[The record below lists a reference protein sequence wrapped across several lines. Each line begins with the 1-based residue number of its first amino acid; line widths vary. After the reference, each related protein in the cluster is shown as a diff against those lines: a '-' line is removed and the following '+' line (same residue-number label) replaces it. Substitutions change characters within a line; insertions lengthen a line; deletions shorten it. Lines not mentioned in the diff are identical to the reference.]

1 MPPENLRFGGGAS
14 ETILH
19 PAVLIAMLIAIAL
32 IFFLPRKY
40 VIWPVLVTTFL
51 IPLGQEILIGGL
63 HFFVFRIIVL
73 AVSVRMLASMF
84 SSRDGAFGKRLGGLD
99 LVFLLW
105 ALFRA
110 LAGVLIF
117 SFNTGALVYQCG
129 FLLDAVGGF
138 FVIRYLIRDEEDIFR
153 TMRAL
158 AAITIVIA
166 GCMLFEK
173 VHQVN
178 LFGVLGGVR
187 AVPEVRGG
195 TVRAQGPFQHELLAG
210 TFGATLFALFFL
222 LWKSGKSRIL
232 GLAAMGASTVIVIV
246 SASSTAIL
254 AFGAALIGICAW
266 PLRRHMRMVRWGI
279 VAGIVCLSFV
289 MKAPFWFIVQHL
301 DVVGGSSGYHRA
313 MLINDFIVH
322 FSDWWLMGTA
332 ENARWGFNMW
342 DLCNQYVSE
351 GQLGGLA
358 TFICFIAII
367 CMAFSKIGTA
377 RKAVE
382 GDREKEWYFWLLGA
396 ALFSHTIAFF
406 GISYFDQTRVSW
418 FALLAMVLAATAPY
432 LAVKKVLEKDK
443 PRFGYGRVK
452 PAYAGPAV
460 TRPKPVFA
468 FKQQSH
474 FKSQFFPRQ

>member
-1 MPPENLRFGGGAS
+1 MQPENLRFGGGAS
-14 ETILH
+14 DTVLH
-19 PAVLIAMLIAIAL
+19 PIVLVAMLIAIAL
-32 IFFLPRKY
+32 IFLLPRKY
-40 VIWPVLVTTFL
+40 VILPVLAVTFL
-51 IPLGQEILIGGL
+51 IPLGQEILVGGL

-73 AVSVRMLASMF
+73 TVGVRMVATKFTSP
-84 SSRDGAFGKRLGGLD
+84 DGVFGKRLGGLD

-110 LAGVLIF
+110 LAGVMVF
-117 SFNTGALVYQCG
+117 SFNTSALVYQSG

-153 TMRAL
+153 TVRAL
-158 AAITIVIA
+158 ATLSIIIA
-166 GCMLFEK
+166 GCMIFEK
-173 VHQVN
+173 VHQVDV
-178 LFGVLGGVR
+178 FGLLGGVR
-187 AVPEVRGG
+187 AVPDVRGG
-195 TVRAQGPFQHELLAG
+195 TVRAEGPFQHEILAG
-210 TFGATLFALFFL
+210 TFGATLLCLFFL
-222 LWKSGKSRIL
+222 LWKSGKSKAL
-232 GLAAMGASTVIVIV
+232 GIVAMIAATVIVGV
-246 SASSTAIL
+246 SASSTAVL
-254 AFGAALIGICAW
+254 AYGAALIGICAW
-266 PLRRHMRMVRWGI
+266 PLRRHMRTVRWGI
-279 VAGIVCLSFV
+279 VAGIVGLSLV
-289 MKAPFWFIVQHL
+289 MKAPVWFIIQHI
-301 DVVGGSSGYHRA
+301 DIVGGSSGSHRA
-313 MLINDFIVH
+313 MLVNNFIMH
-322 FSDWWLMGTA
+322 FSDWWLIGTA
-332 ENARWGFNMW
+332 DNGKWGFDMW

-367 CMAFSKIGTA
+367 CMCYSKIGTA

-418 FALLAMVLAATAPY
+418 FALVAMILTATAPY
-432 LAVKKVLEKDK
+432 LAVKKVLEKDT

-452 PAYAGPAV
+452 PAYTRPVV

-474 FKSQFFPRQ
+474 LKS

>member
-1 MPPENLRFGGGAS
+1 MQPENLRFGGGAS

-40 VIWPVLVTTFL
+40 VIWPVLAAAFL
-51 IPLGQEILIGGL
+51 IPLGQEVLIGGL

-73 AVSVRMLASMF
+73 TVGVRMLVSMF
-84 SSRDGAFGKRLGGLD
+84 SSPDGIFGKRLGGLD

-105 ALFRA
+105 ALLRA
-110 LAGVLIF
+110 IAGVLVF
-117 SFNTGALVYQCG
+117 SFNTGAVVYQCG

-138 FVIRYLIRDEEDIFR
+138 FVIRYLIRDEEDVFR
-153 TMRAL
+153 TVRAL

-166 GCMLFEK
+166 GCMVFEK

-222 LWKSGKSRIL
+222 LWKSGKAQIL
-232 GLAAMGASTVIVIV
+232 GIVAMIASTSIVVV
-246 SASSTAIL
+246 SASSTAIM
-254 AFGAALIGICAW
+254 AYGAALVGICAW
-266 PLRRHMRMVRWGI
+266 PLRRHMRTVRWGI
-279 VAGIVCLSFV
+279 VAGIVGLSLV
-289 MKAPFWFIVQHL
+289 MKAPVWFIIQHL

-322 FSDWWLMGTA
+322 FPDWWLMGTS
-332 ENARWGFNMW
+332 ENGRWGTNMW

-367 CMAFSKIGTA
+367 CMAFSKVGIA

-382 GDREKEWYFWLLGA
+382 GDREKEWYFWLFGA

-418 FALLAMVLAATAPY
+418 FALLAMVVTATAPY
-432 LAVKKVLEKDK
+432 LAIKRVPEKDK
-443 PRFGYGRVK
+443 PRFGYGRAK

-460 TRPKPVFA
+460 IRPKPLFA
-468 FKQQSH
+468 FKQQSR
-474 FKSQFFPRQ
+474 FKS